1 MDANIRLDHNLIA
14 LETEQDVHVMLE
26 LSTPLAAEDAS
37 RQPLRLALVLDRSGS
52 MGGPKLENAKRCAA
66 WLAGRLRGA
75 DELALVNFDDEVR
88 LLAPLGSP
96 EAAAQVIPHIR
107 SGGSTNLSGGWLKG
121 VEQLRGAGSTF
132 LSGKVL
138 LLTDGLANVGISDSA
153 TLVELTRNAAGASV
167 GTSTIGFGDGF
178 DEELL
183 TAMADAGG
191 GNAHYA
197 PTPDA
202 AAAIFAG
209 ELDGLTQLAAQN
221 VSVEIRPREQV
232 QVLQFLNDY
241 PAVEVPGGVQLQLG
255 DAYGGDR
262 RRVVFGLHV
271 PSLLEVGVAPIA
283 DVVLRY
289 VSVGNEVTAHE
300 LTIPV
305 AVNLVSTD
313 EAAAAAPDL
322 EVVEEVLV
330 LKAALGRDEAIRHA
344 DEGRY
349 ADAQGRLLSASND
362 LREAGLAT
370 EADQL
375 DEIAEIRASA
385 GSYSSAARKR
395 MWYEKHERQRRRRT

>member
-153 TLVELTRNAAGASV
+153 TLVELTRNAAGAKV
-167 GTSTIGFGDGF
+167 GTSTVGFGDGF
-178 DEELL
+178 DEALL

-191 GNAHYA
+191 GTRTTRRHPMRQRRPSRVVVQESEHLNLLSR
-197 PTPDA
+197 PDLDA
-202 AAAIFAG
+202 GPSRYWAGCSSNLATRTAAIGAG
-209 ELDGLTQLAAQN
+209 SSSACTCR
-221 VSVEIRPREQV
+221 SC
-232 QVLQFLNDY
+232 
-241 PAVEVPGGVQLQLG
+241 
-255 DAYGGDR
+255 
-262 RRVVFGLHV
+262 
-271 PSLLEVGVAPIA
+271 
-283 DVVLRY
+283 LR
-289 VSVGNEVTAHE
+289 
-300 LTIPV
+300 
-305 AVNLVSTD
+305 
-313 EAAAAAPDL
+313 
-322 EVVEEVLV
+322 
-330 LKAALGRDEAIRHA
+330 
-344 DEGRY
+344 
-349 ADAQGRLLSASND
+349 SAS
-362 LREAGLAT
+362 LRSPT
-370 EADQL
+370 
-375 DEIAEIRASA
+375 SC
-385 GSYSSAARKR
+385 SPTSWSAAR
-395 MWYEKHERQRRRRT
+395 